1 MFSGAGGPH
10 SWRRWYFGGG
20 TCAVNRGSVR
30 CAGAGPH
37 PFSSPAPKHPYTCA
51 NGWYNLNWFHH
62 LTNQV
67 EGEGRLRERDAR
79 IRHRRIG
86 AQKAREAPFPKP
98 FHYTNP
104 LRQVAAQE
112 HPLEGHTR
120 PLNVRHGPISACG
133 APQPPAQRAERGF
146 PCGCLAEHRAVWRN
160 TELFGGTPSC
170 LAELRADFSA
180 RSK

>member
-1 MFSGAGGPH
+1 M
-10 SWRRWYFGGG
+10 
-20 TCAVNRGSVR
+20 NRGSAR
-30 CAGAGPH
+30 CTGAGPH

-67 EGEGRLRERDAR
+67 EGEGRLRERNAR

-86 AQKAREAPFPKP
+86 AQKAPEAPFPQP

-112 HPLEGHTR
+112 HPLESHTR
-120 PLNVRHGPISACG
+120 PLKR
-133 APQPPAQRAERGF
+133 APMAVIGLRRTATTGTAHRTGF
-146 PCGCLAEHRAVWRN
+146 PVRQFGGTSSCLAEHRA
-160 TELFGGTPSC
+160 
-170 LAELRADFSA
+170 DFSA
-180 RSK
+180 RFTRSK